1 MLIDKERW
9 RPKKKS
15 RAAPCEPLPHG
26 GFIVGEYLA
35 EKSTE
40 EIKMIYA
47 KELSQPSIWKTTSAD
62 IAGKR

>member
-1 MLIDKERW
+1 MIDKERW

-26 GFIVGEYLA
+26 GFILGEYLA

-40 EIKMIYA
+40 EIKRIYSR
-47 KELSQPSIWKTTSAD
+47 ELAQSSLDQRTI
-62 IAGKR
+62 GV